1 MDVWWQ
7 SLETVGKRVQLARQ
21 LRHVEL
27 HYLRRTILFAEDF
40 FGVLRDRV
48 VVSLCFGCGT
58 GSVDDVSASEAFS
71 AVANAASPLIKSAQA
86 SS

>member
-40 FGVLRDRV
+40 FAAL
-48 VVSLCFGCGT
+48 F
-58 GSVDDVSASEAFS
+58 AFF
-71 AVANAASPLIKSAQA
+71 NGAALWRRPVGPQ
-86 SS
+86 